1 MINLRHIKFLAI
13 IIFSLLLSA
22 QSFAD
27 KKFKKGTPFAISIAG
42 ANRDPLA
49 NKNPNEFD
57 IKRVMTEDFYIHR
70 WFMHVFDMPGD
81 QTDTCTNNMIKALR
95 WRKDENIRGMY
106 SINCKF

>member
-1 MINLRHIKFLAI
+1 M
-13 IIFSLLLSA
+13 
-22 QSFAD
+22 
-27 KKFKKGTPFAISIAG
+27 SILIECAYF
-42 ANRDPLA
+42 NNVLECFD
-49 NKNPNEFD
+49 EFD

-81 QTDTCTNNMIKALR
+81 QIDTCTNNMIKALR

>member
-1 MINLRHIKFLAI
+1 MSILIKCAYFNNVLEC
-13 IIFSLLLSA
+13 F
-22 QSFAD
+22 D
-27 KKFKKGTPFAISIAG
+27 
-42 ANRDPLA
+42 
-49 NKNPNEFD
+49 EFD

-106 SINCKF
+106 LINYKFLVGYLPFDRNQSYLNV

>member
-1 MINLRHIKFLAI
+1 MAKVRRVLNPRIFNLIIKHHRT
-13 IIFSLLLSA
+13 SL
-22 QSFAD
+22 
-27 KKFKKGTPFAISIAG
+27 SILIQCIYFD
-42 ANRDPLA
+42 NVVLECFD
-49 NKNPNEFD
+49 EFD

-81 QTDTCTNNMIKALR
+81 QIDTCTNNMIKALR